1 MFRAVKLSA
10 GAVGAVVAYKQ
21 TQSSTAQPKCLA
33 AKREGVLAFGS
44 VPAGAAEGPFGNPAH
59 QWDYYQKC
67 MVGGILSC
75 GLTHL
80 AVTPLDVVKCR
91 MQTQPEVYKGISQG
105 FGLASKDGALFL
117 GWVPTLIGYSAQG
130 FFKFGFYEIFKDLY
144 SSIVG
149 AEAAYNYR
157 TYVYL
162 TASASAEVIADV
174 ALAPFEAVKVR
185 IQTSLPSANFPT
197 GFGAAWGKVAEKGT
211 GEFFKGIY
219 PLWGRQVPYT
229 MVKFSCF
236 EKTVEAFY
244 TYVFTNPKSSYSKTT
259 NLSVTFASGYIAGV
273 LCAVVSQP
281 AGTLVS
287 KLNQSPGAALG
298 DVIAKA
304 GGIGGLYKGLG
315 MRIIMV
321 GTLTGLQWWIYDAF
335 KTATGIVAAAP
346 AKK

>member
-1 MFRAVKLSA
+1 MRA
-10 GAVGAVVAYKQ
+10 
-21 TQSSTAQPKCLA
+21 
-33 AKREGVLAFGS
+33 
-44 VPAGAAEGPFGNPAH
+44 
-59 QWDYYQKC
+59 
-67 MVGGILSC
+67 
-75 GLTHL
+75 
-80 AVTPLDVVKCR
+80 
-91 MQTQPEVYKGISQG
+91 QTQPELYKGISQG
-105 FGLASKDGALFL
+105 MSLASSEGALFL
-117 GWVPTLIGYSAQG
+117 GWAPTLLGYSAQG

-144 SSIVG
+144 SSWVG
-149 AEAAYNYR
+149 AENAYNYR

-174 ALAPFEAVKVR
+174 ALAPMEAVKVR

-197 GFGAAWGKVAEKGT
+197 SLGPAFAKVAEKGT

-244 TYVFTNPKSSYSKTT
+244 TYVFTNPKSSYSKSTQ
-259 NLSVTFASGYIAGV
+259 LSITFASGYIAGV

-281 AGTLVS
+281 ADTLVS
-287 KLNQSPGAALG
+287 KLNQSPGASLG
-298 DVIAKA
+298 EIVQKA

-321 GTLTGLQWWIYDAF
+321 GTLTGLQWWIYDGF
-335 KTATGIVAAAP
+335 KTAVGISACGARDPPPPHTHTYTPPSP
-346 AKK
+346 AFPPPPEELPPSPPRST